1 MNRLAHLFVTGALL
15 ALSYSAYASGYLQY
29 SSSAYT
35 DNDFSNDAWKKYMSK
50 YDIPVQTGSSGPSDR
65 TWYWVSGYQ
74 HCFDV
79 FLFQRKNKDG
89 KLVDLILA
97 GQEEAK
103 KFEEDLNQA
112 IAPLDA
118 TPSEEKAKFK
128 IKNGLIS
135 DRIAVPYI
143 VKDSDVG
150 TVSIEMHYIKTEAGL
165 THTCP
170 Y

>member
-1 MNRLAHLFVTGALL
+1 MQVVISSILPVLIQTMILVTTLGKSTCLNMTFPFKPDLQGHLIELGTGCLVT
-15 ALSYSAYASGYLQY
+15 SIVSMFFYS
-29 SSSAYT
+29 
-35 DNDFSNDAWKKYMSK
+35 
-50 YDIPVQTGSSGPSDR
+50 
-65 TWYWVSGYQ
+65 
-74 HCFDV
+74 
-79 FLFQRKNKDG
+79 